1 MGGIVGPTGILLVG
15 IIFLVLFIIALILI
29 LKNEKDA
36 ALPIWILV
44 ILLVPIVGAVI
55 YLIKYAMD
63 QKS

>member
-1 MGGIVGPTGILLVG
+1 MGGIVGPAGILLVG

-55 YLIKYAMD
+55 YLIKYGMD
-63 QKS
+63 QRS